1 MKSQVLRSLFLA
13 LSFAVVVQADDLA
26 ESDIVSIFDDAT
38 EQVTQVKLNIDHTP
52 SVVSVLNHAK
62 MSALG
67 LKTLFEVLSILPG
80 VETSV
85 NQLGIK
91 KVVIR
96 GFDNPIT
103 YTFDKALLIVDG
115 VRIEMGIMG
124 NSSFYLDLPVDVIER
139 VELLRGP
146 GSALYGPGAFNGV
159 INVITRQSS
168 DSGNGLFFSFGSDGY
183 LMGGL
188 RQHYKIAKDT
198 VLHADLYYQK
208 NEKMVYAGERFI
220 RSSVIDRYTLQ
231 PIPFEREPE
240 SNEVL
245 DDYSLAF
252 SLQHKQWT
260 FNARIKENKH
270 GNFFGWDE
278 YLELGTDKRAK
289 QQYLFAQ
296 IAYADRLTDG
306 LAINAKFSYGY
317 YKLDLDAQNYAL
329 IPSVRLR
336 TPYVFSMNEKEQNFI
351 FDTSMAL
358 SSFDDHLFTAGLYLQ
373 SLQEISNSLDDDISP
388 YGRRA
393 MFKNGVKRNII
404 GLHARDDMSIGD
416 DLSAMIA
423 LRFDYYTKEKNL
435 YPSAQVGLVYSAN
448 EMLNLKLNYGH
459 AYRLPSWIQQY
470 SIEYGPGDGMR
481 EGNPD
486 INAETTDTFE
496 AIAIFRYAH
505 QHHLQGNIYYS
516 IIDDV
521 IDIYDDEVNDIDT
534 YANQPSRSSYGIEL
548 DYSFLFGTQN
558 CLNINFTYNKTT
570 YVSVKNQIE
579 QTMPGVAQVMAKGSY
594 LHYITPIVSFSTL
607 VKYIG
612 KRPKNHEFDS
622 SLSRENLDIDAYTT
636 VDLTLNVTTGHHW
649 DIHASVKNLFDADIY
664 YPSVYNR
671 HPGGIPREGR
681 NFLLQMEYGF

>member
-1 MKSQVLRSLFLA
+1 MKSWVFRCACLMLACSVLL
-13 LSFAVVVQADDLA
+13 QAEDLT
-26 ESDIVSIFDDAT
+26 ESVIVSIFDDAT
-38 EQVTQVKLNIDHTP
+38 QQVTQTKLNIDHTP
-52 SVVSVLNHAK
+52 SVVSVLNHAE
-62 MSALG
+62 MGALG
-67 LKTLFEVLSILPG
+67 IKTLFEALSILPG
-80 VETSV
+80 VETSI

-115 VRIEMGIMG
+115 VRIEMGMMG
-124 NSSFYLDLPVDVIER
+124 NSSFYLDLPIDVIER
-139 VELLRGP
+139 IELLRGP

-168 DSGNGLFFSFGSDGY
+168 ASGNGVFFSFGSDEY

-188 RQHYKIAKDT
+188 RQHYKIAEET

-208 NEKMVYAGERFI
+208 NKKMVYAGDRFI
-220 RSSVIDRYTLQ
+220 RTSVIDRYTLQ

-260 FNARIKENKH
+260 FKTRIKENKQ

-278 YLELGTDKRAK
+278 YLELGTENRAK

-296 IAYADRLTDG
+296 ISYADRLTNSLSIDSK
-306 LAINAKFSYGY
+306 LSYGY
-317 YKLDLDAQNYAL
+317 YKLALDAQNYAL

-336 TPYVFSMNEKEQNFI
+336 TPYNFSMKEKEQNFI
-351 FDTSMAL
+351 FDTSLAL
-358 SSFDDHLFTAGLYLQ
+358 SSVDDHLFTAGLYLQ

-393 MFKNGVKRNII
+393 MFKGGVKRNIV
-404 GLHARDDMSIGD
+404 GLYARDDMDIRD
-416 DLSAMIA
+416 NLSAVLA

-435 YPSAQVGLVYSAN
+435 YPSAQIGLVYNAN
-448 EMLNLKLNYGH
+448 EQLNLKLNYGH

-470 SIEYGPGDGMR
+470 SVEYGPGDGMR

-496 AIAIFRYAH
+496 AIAIYRYGH

-521 IDIYDDEVNDIDT
+521 IDIYDEANGIDT
-534 YANQPSRSSYGIEL
+534 YANQSSRSSYGVEL
-548 DYSFLFGTQN
+548 DYTFLFGTQN
-558 CLNINFTYNKTT
+558 RLNINFTYNKTI
-570 YVSVKNQIE
+570 YISVKKQIE

-594 LHYITPIVSFSTL
+594 LHYITPMVSFSTL

-612 KRPKNHEFDS
+612 ERPKNHEFDDS
-622 SLSRENLDIDAYTT
+622 QTRENLDIDAYAT
-636 VDLTLNVTTGHHW
+636 VDLTLNVTTGNHW
-649 DIHASVKNLFDADIY
+649 DIHVSAKNLFDADVY

-681 NFLLQMEYGF
+681 NFLLQTEYKF